1 MKGEQHFTGEV
12 STAESRKQVEGTK
25 YKARLVK
32 KQRETS
38 GEPNGV
44 LSSGC
49 QCSLKLPPCA
59 PNATTS
65 ANFPACANVSQI
77 LASALCVLA
86 EGDGEGTKEHK

>member
-1 MKGEQHFTGEV
+1 MKGEQHFTGGD

-44 LSSGC
+44 LSSSR
-49 QCSLKLPPCA
+49 QCSSKLPACA

-65 ANFPACANVSQI
+65 ANFSACANVSQI
-77 LASALCVLA
+77 SAFALCVLA
-86 EGDGEGTKEHK
+86 EEDGEGAKGRK